1 MAPEDQRRI
10 PIGSAGATTAE
21 ADASNLPHD
30 TVDKGDPKSAGRTEE
45 ANQKSSIGAQTQLPS
60 SGYPNSVPP
69 GARAGGKTYTVQ
81 VGAFSHP
88 GIAQQWA
95 MKWKGRGYEV
105 SLKPVARP
113 SGVIYRLYLG
123 SFSSE
128 SQADELVRH
137 LKSKEGISA
146 LRLVLHN

>member
-1 MAPEDQRRI
+1 
-10 PIGSAGATTAE
+10 
-21 ADASNLPHD
+21 
-30 TVDKGDPKSAGRTEE
+30 
-45 ANQKSSIGAQTQLPS
+45 
-60 SGYPNSVPP
+60 
-69 GARAGGKTYTVQ
+69 
-81 VGAFSHP
+81 
-88 GIAQQWA
+88 